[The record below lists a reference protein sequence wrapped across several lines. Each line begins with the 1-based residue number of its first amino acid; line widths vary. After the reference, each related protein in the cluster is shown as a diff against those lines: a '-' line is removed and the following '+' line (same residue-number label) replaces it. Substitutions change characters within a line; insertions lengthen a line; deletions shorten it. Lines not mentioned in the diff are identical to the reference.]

1 MLKIGKKE
9 QKVFCS
15 SLPGFKVCF
24 WTLSLLSF
32 FLFLNE
38 AHAQSHQEFLSKRN
52 EIIKETLD
60 HLSGENVAQVLS
72 AAPLPPQ
79 PVEEAQGGRRLSLQD
94 CVRLVLEKN
103 TDVKISYL
111 DVDSARR
118 DITKDEAVFDPK
130 LASEVTWSGSR
141 TPTATEGATTL
152 SDAVAVDASVTK
164 KFITGGTVKLSAD
177 SDRTGQKHSYTSGV
191 DLTLSHPI
199 LKGFGPDVNLA
210 SIRVSVNDYK
220 IAIEDLRTTLNAEIS
235 DAQTSYW
242 DILEAR
248 EVLNARRLAYQQAAD
263 LIGQNKKAL
272 ALGSR
277 TQADVLQAEA
287 TAASRDEDVLQAEN
301 SLEEKEDELKEI
313 LNVSLEEW
321 SAVITLLDAID
332 PDFMPMTPEPAWC
345 FDQAFR
351 YRPDYN
357 KILKEIDNEKLS
369 LLLARDSALPDLSLS
384 YTQGLEGAGESA
396 RNSVEK
402 TWSGDFPSWSA
413 GVEISFPWGLRAEVA
428 EVDKK
433 VNSLRRKHLQVKN
446 LKLKI
451 IKEVRKGIREVN
463 TNIKRVRSSDLAY
476 KLQLKKLEAE
486 QKKFSLGISTS
497 FEVLEFQED
506 LATASVTRTS
516 AIADYHQSV
525 IDLWEI
531 LGITLEQNA
540 VVLEPGEPKK
550 KNK

>member
-1 MLKIGKKE
+1 MLNIGKKK
-9 QKVFCS
+9 QKSFC
-15 SLPGFKVCF
+15 
-24 WTLSLLSF
+24 SLLSALKVGSLILSVISF
-32 FLFLNE
+32 FFFLNE
-38 AHAQSHQEFLSKRN
+38 ALGQSNQEFLSKRN

-60 HLSGENVAQVLS
+60 HLTKENVAQVLTM
-72 AAPLPPQ
+72 APLPPSTL
-79 PVEEAQGGRRLSLQD
+79 EEERWRLSLQD

-130 LASEVTWSGSR
+130 LAAEASWAGAR
-141 TPTATEGATTL
+141 TPAATEDETTL
-152 SDAVAVDASVTK
+152 TDTFGVDASVTK
-164 KFITGGTVKLSAD
+164 KLITGGEIKLATD
-177 SDRTGQKHSYTSGV
+177 FDRTGQKHSFTSGADV
-191 DLTLSHPI
+191 TLSHPI

-220 IAIEDLRTTLNAEIS
+220 IALEDLRTTLNAEIS

-248 EVLNARRLAYQQAAD
+248 EVLSARRLAYQQAVD

-313 LNVSLEEW
+313 LNVGLEEW
-321 SAVITLLDAID
+321 SVPIALLDAID
-332 PDFMPMTPEPAWC
+332 PDFMPMTPDLKWC
-345 FDQAFR
+345 FEQAFR

-357 KILKEIDNEKLS
+357 RILKQIDNEKLS
-369 LLLARDSALPDLSLS
+369 LLLARDAALPDLSLS
-384 YTQGLEGAGESA
+384 YTQGLEGAGESG
-396 RNSVEK
+396 RNSLDK
-402 TWSGDFPSWSA
+402 TWSGHFPSWSA
-413 GVEISFPWGLRAEVA
+413 GVEISFPWGLRAERA
-428 EVDKK
+428 EVERKI
-433 VNSLRRKHLQVKN
+433 NSLRRKQLELKN

-451 IKEVRKGIREVN
+451 IKEVRKAVREVN

-506 LATASVTRTS
+506 LANTSVVRTG
-516 AIADYHQSV
+516 AIADYHQSI
-525 IDLWEI
+525 IDLWEV
-531 LGITLEQNA
+531 LGITLEQNGVA
-540 VVLEPGEPKK
+540 LEKK
-550 KNK
+550 